1 MKLDI
6 ENRQEYLTLVEKI
19 QRHDELYYSKSSPE
33 ITDYEYDLLL
43 KKLEKIEH
51 EHPDW
56 IIASSPTQRIT
67 EALTE
72 GFKSVSHTVPMLSLA
87 NTYSKEEVED
97 FIKRVEKGLGVS
109 DVEFHAELK
118 MDGIAITALFEKGH
132 FVRGAT
138 RGDGKKGDDITAN
151 MKTIRSLP
159 LTLKGKDI
167 PERLEVRGEVFM
179 PKSVFQTLNQEKEQ
193 VGEEVWAN
201 PRNAAAGSLKLLDS
215 KEVSHRKLSVVFYA
229 IAEDSSHCVSTQEEV
244 HSRLEKMGLPVFLPT
259 LRCKTK
265 KVGELLSFAADV
277 EKQRKSLP
285 YEIDGIVIKVN
296 NLRWQEELGATAKHQ
311 RWAVAYKFAPEKAL
325 TQILD
330 ITVQVGRTGVLTPVA
345 ELEPVLVAGSRV
357 ARATLHNQEEIA
369 RKDIRIHDYVWIEK
383 GGDVIPKVVEVEKGK
398 RGVHSTP
405 WHMPTKCPI
414 CHTPVLH
421 VEGEVAVRCPNKGC
435 SEQRLGK
442 IQFFASKDAMD
453 IAHLGEKVVAQ
464 LFNKGF
470 VLCISDIYRLTENEL
485 AQLEGFKEKS
495 IRNLLQSIEASKKC
509 TLARLILALG
519 IKYVGEGTA
528 EALAEASLDIHTLG
542 KMSLEEL
549 LEVEGVGEKV
559 AEAVYEF
566 FRDEEHKQQVEEL
579 LRLGV
584 KPAPIKK
591 VSDTGHPFYG
601 KTFVLTGTLAH
612 FTRSEASLRI
622 KEKGGKVSSSV
633 GPHTDYLLAGEEA
646 GSKLDKAKKLSI
658 HILSEEEF
666 EKILLI

>member
-1 MKLDI
+1 LKSDT
-6 ENRQEYLTLVEKI
+6 EDRKEYLALIEKI
-19 QRHDELYYSKSSPE
+19 QRHDDLYYSKSTPE
-33 ITDYEYDLLL
+33 ITDYEYDHLL
-43 KKLEKIEH
+43 KQLEKMEH
-51 EHPDW
+51 EHPEW

-87 NTYSKEEVED
+87 NTYSQEEIED
-97 FIKRVEKGLGVS
+97 FVKRVEKGLGVS
-109 DVEFHAELK
+109 QVEFHAELK
-118 MDGIAITALFEKGH
+118 MDGIAITAFFEKGR

-159 LTLKGKDI
+159 LSLQGKDI
-167 PERLEVRGEVFM
+167 PDKLEVRGEVFM
-179 PKSVFQTLNQEKEQ
+179 PKSVFQALNEQKEEEGQET
-193 VGEEVWAN
+193 WAN

-215 KEVSHRKLSVVFYA
+215 KQVSERKLSVVFYA
-229 IAEDSSHCVSTQEEV
+229 IAQDSSHSVSTQEEV
-244 HSRLEKMGLPVFLPT
+244 HLFLEKLGLPVFSPT

-265 KVGELLSFAADV
+265 KVQELLSFAADI

-296 NLRWQEELGATAKHQ
+296 NLQWQEELGATAKHQ

-325 TQILD
+325 TRIVD

-345 ELEPVLVAGSRV
+345 ELEPVFVAGSTIS
-357 ARATLHNQEEIA
+357 RATLHNQEEIA

-383 GGDVIPKVVEVEKGK
+383 GGDVIPKVVEVEKSK
-398 RGVHSTP
+398 RIADAKP
-405 WHMPTKCPI
+405 WHMPTQCPV
-414 CHTPVLH
+414 CHTTVLH
-421 VEGEVAVRCPNKGC
+421 VPGEVAIRCPNKRC
-435 SEQRLGK
+435 TEQRLGK

-464 LFNKGF
+464 LFHKGF
-470 VLCISDIYRLTENEL
+470 VRSVSDIYRLTEKEL
-485 AQLEGFKEKS
+485 AELDGFKEKS
-495 IRNLLQSIEASKKC
+495 IHNLLQSIEASKKC
-509 TLARLILALG
+509 TLQRLILALG

-528 EALAEASLDIHTLG
+528 EALAEAALDMHTLAQ
-542 KMSLEEL
+542 MSLEQL
-549 LEVEGVGEKV
+549 LEVEGVGVKV

-566 FRDEEHKQQVEEL
+566 FRDEEHKQEIKEL
-579 LRLGV
+579 LDLGV
-584 KPAPIKK
+584 NPAPIKK
-591 VSDTGHPFYG
+591 ASDTTHPFYG
-601 KTFVLTGTLAH
+601 KTFVLTGTLSH

-633 GPHTDYLLAGEEA
+633 GPNTDYLLAGEEA

-658 HILSEEEF
+658 PILSEEEF
-666 EKILLI
+666 EKLL

>member
-1 MKLDI
+1 MKSDT
-6 ENRQEYLTLVEKI
+6 EDRKEYLALIEKI
-19 QRHDELYYSKSSPE
+19 QRHDDLYYSKSTPE
-33 ITDYEYDLLL
+33 ITDYEYDQLL
-43 KKLEKIEH
+43 KELEKIEH
-51 EHPDW
+51 EHPQW
-56 IIASSPTQRIT
+56 VIASSPTQRIT

-87 NTYSKEEVED
+87 NTYSQEEVED

-109 DVEFHAELK
+109 DIEFHAELK
-118 MDGIAITALFEKGH
+118 MDGIAITALFEKGR
-132 FVRGAT
+132 FVQGAT

-159 LTLKGKDI
+159 LSLQGKDI
-167 PERLEVRGEVFM
+167 PDRLEVRGEVFM
-179 PKSVFQTLNQEKEQ
+179 PKSVFQALNQQKE
-193 VGEEVWAN
+193 EEGQETWAN

-215 KEVSHRKLSVVFYA
+215 KQVSERKLSVVFYA
-229 IAEDSSHCVSTQEEV
+229 IAQDSSHSVSTQEEV
-244 HSRLEKMGLPVFLPT
+244 HLFLERLGLPVFSPT

-265 KVGELLSFAADV
+265 KVQELLSFAGDV

-296 NLRWQEELGATAKHQ
+296 NLQWQEELGATAKHQ

-325 TQILD
+325 TRILD

-345 ELEPVLVAGSRV
+345 ELEPVFVAGSTIS
-357 ARATLHNQEEIA
+357 RATLHNQEEIA

-383 GGDVIPKVVEVEKGK
+383 GGDVIPKVVEVEKAK
-398 RGVHSTP
+398 RPVDAKP
-405 WHMPTKCPI
+405 WYMPTQCPV
-414 CHTPVLH
+414 CHSAVLH
-421 VEGEVAVRCPNKGC
+421 IPGEVAIRCPNKEC
-435 SEQRLGK
+435 SEQRLSK

-464 LFNKGF
+464 LFHKGF
-470 VLCISDIYRLTENEL
+470 VRSVSDIYRLTEKEL
-485 AQLEGFKEKS
+485 SELDGFKEKS
-495 IRNLLQSIEASKKC
+495 IHNLLQSIEASKKC
-509 TLARLILALG
+509 TLPRLILALG

-528 EALAEASLDIHTLG
+528 EALAEAALDIHALAE
-542 KMSLEEL
+542 MSLEKL
-549 LEVEGVGEKV
+549 LEVEGVGVKV

-566 FRDEEHKQQVEEL
+566 FRDEKHKQEIKEL
-579 LRLGV
+579 LELGI

-591 VSDTGHPFYG
+591 ASDTSHPFYG
-601 KTFVLTGTLAH
+601 KTFVLTGTLSH

-633 GPHTDYLLAGEEA
+633 GPNTDYLLAGEEA

-658 HILSEEEF
+658 AILSEEEF
-666 EKILLI
+666 EKLL